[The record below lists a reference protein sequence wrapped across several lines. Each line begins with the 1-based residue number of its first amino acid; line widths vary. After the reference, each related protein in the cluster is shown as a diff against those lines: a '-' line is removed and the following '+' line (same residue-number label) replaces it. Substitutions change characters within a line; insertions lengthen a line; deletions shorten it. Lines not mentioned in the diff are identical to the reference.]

1 MIEKKKTE
9 ARQGE
14 PAPNH
19 MTRHALVGGVVLAVI
34 GIVIAYIVIF

>member
-1 MIEKKKTE
+1 MIEKNKTD

-19 MTRHALVGGVVLAVI
+19 MTRHALIGGVILAVI